1 MFGAPGTVYVYLIYG
16 VHECC
21 NIVCEPEGAGA
32 AVLIRAIEPTT
43 GLAWM
48 RHNRYGEAVGGG
60 EAKAA
65 GEAKGAREAVG
76 RGAGEANAAAGANA
90 QDETVAGDEAVV
102 GDETVAGDETK
113 GAGEAKGAREA
124 NPAAGAKARRGLA
137 SGPGNLCAAL
147 RISRAE
153 HNGRPI
159 QPPAAAGPGD
169 IVVLARTSE
178 WLERYGDRAVSCG
191 PRVGIRKATD
201 QPWRFRLEG
210 SPFVSR

>member
-48 RHNRYGEAVGGG
+48 RHNRYGET
-60 EAKAA
+60 
-65 GEAKGAREAVG
+65 KGAREAV
-76 RGAGEANAAAGANA
+76 A
-90 QDETVAGDEAVV
+90 QDETVAGDE
-102 GDETVAGDETK
+102 T
-113 GAGEAKGAREA
+113 

-137 SGPGNLCAAL
+137 SGPGKLCAAL

-178 WLERYGDRAVSCG
+178 WLERYGDGAVSCG
-191 PRVGIRKATD
+191 PRVGIKKAAD
-201 QPWRFRLEG
+201 RPWRFRLEG